1 MINRKLVRPNL
12 AEIKERRNHPRTLP
26 AIEVPTPPN
35 GQHLKDQMA
44 DHAGGA
50 RIERR
55 KTAPPEQTSAEAFY
69 YVKQMAGKTPMVVV
83 TMDGERLNGVI
94 EWYDE
99 SAIKLHRRGAPNLL
113 LMKHAIKY
121 MHKEGDMGT
130 LEETP
135 EE

>member
-1 MINRKLVRPNL
+1 MSINRKLIRSDMS
-12 AEIKERRNHPRTLP
+12 AARAAATDKRKK
-26 AIEVPTPPN
+26 PPPV
-35 GQHLKDQMA
+35 
-44 DHAGGA
+44 
-50 RIERR
+50 E
-55 KTAPPEQTSAEAFY
+55 TAAEAFY

-130 LEETP
+130 LDESSEE
-135 EE
+135 

>member
-1 MINRKLVRPNL
+1 MSINRKLIRPEL
-12 AEIKERRNHPRTLP
+12 SA
-26 AIEVPTPPN
+26 
-35 GQHLKDQMA
+35 
-44 DHAGGA
+44 A
-50 RIERR
+50 RQAVSASR
-55 KTAPPEQTSAEAFY
+55 KKAPPIDTAAEAFY

-83 TMDGERLNGVI
+83 TMDNERLEGVI

-99 SAIKLHRRGAPNLL
+99 GAIKLHRRGAPNLL

-130 LEETP
+130 LDAPP

>member
-1 MINRKLVRPNL
+1 MSINRKLIRSDMS
-12 AEIKERRNHPRTLP
+12 AARAAATDKRKK
-26 AIEVPTPPN
+26 PPPV
-35 GQHLKDQMA
+35 
-44 DHAGGA
+44 
-50 RIERR
+50 E
-55 KTAPPEQTSAEAFY
+55 TAAEAFY

-83 TMDGERLNGVI
+83 TMDGERLQGVI

-130 LEETP
+130 LDETAEE
-135 EE
+135 

>member
-1 MINRKLVRPNL
+1 MSINRKLIRSDMS
-12 AEIKERRNHPRTLP
+12 AARAAATDKRKK
-26 AIEVPTPPN
+26 PPPV
-35 GQHLKDQMA
+35 
-44 DHAGGA
+44 
-50 RIERR
+50 E
-55 KTAPPEQTSAEAFY
+55 TAAEAFY

-130 LEETP
+130 LDETAEE
-135 EE
+135 

>member
-1 MINRKLVRPNL
+1 
-12 AEIKERRNHPRTLP
+12 
-26 AIEVPTPPN
+26 
-35 GQHLKDQMA
+35 
-44 DHAGGA
+44 
-50 RIERR
+50 
-55 KTAPPEQTSAEAFY
+55 
-69 YVKQMAGKTPMVVV
+69 MAGKTPMVVV
-83 TMDGERLNGVI
+83 TLDGEKLMGVI

-130 LEETP
+130 LDETP